1 MDGLEFTEKL
11 IGHVVTLAVGYAWPA
26 VVVVF
31 LVQQREKLGALIDR
45 VKTFKA
51 GKDGVSV
58 DIGDKLLDVKENV
71 AEAKTELP
79 AVVGIA
85 HVQLGPVVV
94 DARGEVRDPE
104 PGEAPQLAHKDIK
117 PHNWLRMAEIY
128 KNAPP
133 VVIHNAWME
142 VRGALYKLL
151 GLEKTAM
158 DWWSLDGMPD
168 EQLVGRAKR
177 EEKLRGSLL
186 KAVTELMVI
195 HNDAVSTIGWQPNQA
210 QVFDYVKSAGDVVD
224 IIMDA
229 VGGGE

>member
-11 IGHVVTLAVGYAWPA
+11 IGHVVALLVGYAWPV

-31 LVQQREKLGALIDR
+31 LVHQREALSKLIDR
-45 VKTFKA
+45 IKTFKA

-79 AVVGIA
+79 AVVGVVQAAQAPNVAEA
-85 HVQLGPVVV
+85 H
-94 DARGEVRDPE
+94 GEVRE
-104 PGEAPQLAHKDIK
+104 LEAPEFVHKDLK
-117 PHNWLRMAEIY
+117 RRNWLHMADIY

-142 VRGALYKLL
+142 VRGALYKVL
-151 GLEKTAM
+151 GLEKTAV

-168 EQLVGRAKR
+168 EQLVGRVKR
-177 EEKLRGSLL
+177 QGKLGESLL

-195 HNDAVSTIGWQPNQA
+195 HGDAVSTIGWQPNQA
-210 QVFDYVKSAGDVVD
+210 QVFDYVQSAGEVVD

-229 VGGGE
+229 LGADK